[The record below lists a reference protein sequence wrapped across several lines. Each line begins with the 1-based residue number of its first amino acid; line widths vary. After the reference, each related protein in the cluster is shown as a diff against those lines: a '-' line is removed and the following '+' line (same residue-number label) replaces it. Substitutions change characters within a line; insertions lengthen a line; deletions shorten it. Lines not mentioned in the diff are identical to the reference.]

1 MNSTPSEINGYR
13 EKGFLEHHQE
23 EIGQEK
29 MRVVIV
35 ERQTFSS
42 GSSPSAGILVSQ
54 LNELDTKEKG
64 FLEHHQEEIGQEKMR
79 VVIVERQT
87 FSSADLSPHQWLGIL
102 EHHQEEMSEG
112 CYR

>member
-1 MNSTPSEINGYR
+1 MNSTPSEINGYREKGFLEHHQEEIGQEKMRRKGISGTPSRENEIKDR

-54 LNELDTKEKG
+54 LNELDTK
-64 FLEHHQEEIGQEKMR
+64 
-79 VVIVERQT
+79 
-87 FSSADLSPHQWLGIL
+87 
-102 EHHQEEMSEG
+102 
-112 CYR
+112 